1 MSVKLVMEKI
11 NAASIKWSTEEFK
24 KKIEQLENEYQT
36 NELKNIGMFNL
47 IFFL

>member
-24 KKIEQLENEYQT
+24 KKIEEYQT

-47 IFFL
+47 IFFS